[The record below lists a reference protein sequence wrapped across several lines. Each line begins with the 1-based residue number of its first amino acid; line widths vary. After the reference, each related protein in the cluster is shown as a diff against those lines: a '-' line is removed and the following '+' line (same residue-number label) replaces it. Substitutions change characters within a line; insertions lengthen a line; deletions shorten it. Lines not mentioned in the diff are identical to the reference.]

1 MGGKRPRQSHDVSAL
16 PDDAGVASVAERHTR
31 GTGVLRLSKTH
42 RLEPGGSGP
51 EATRTRLPHRGGGE
65 LPGLSASGWGG
76 RGDVLRG
83 SHGDVAGVE
92 SGASSVERSTS
103 EHGNRPWS
111 APVTTRPAWPPGL
124 GTPSA
129 DRPGTGRSRRSS
141 PRPGEPVHMAKDG
154 SGFEKRLEAAMP
166 KDAAPNGD
174 APTEYDLI
182 ELSVGPR
189 AGIGDAGQA
198 SPSGSG

>member
-1 MGGKRPRQSHDVSAL
+1 MGGKRPRQSDGVLAL

-31 GTGVLRLSKTH
+31 ETDDLRLSKTH

-51 EATRTRLPHRGGGE
+51 EATRTRLPHHGGGE
-65 LPGLSASGWGG
+65 LPGMSAGGWGG

-92 SGASSVERSTS
+92 SGASSVERSAS
-103 EHGNRPWS
+103 AHGNRPWPAPLS
-111 APVTTRPAWPPGL
+111 ASPTWPGGL

-141 PRPGEPVHMAKDG
+141 PRPGEPVTWRRAAVVSRRDR
-154 SGFEKRLEAAMP
+154 RL
-166 KDAAPNGD
+166 
-174 APTEYDLI
+174 
-182 ELSVGPR
+182 
-189 AGIGDAGQA
+189 
-198 SPSGSG
+198 

>member
-16 PDDAGVASVAERHTR
+16 DGAGVASVAERHTR

-51 EATRTRLPHRGGGE
+51 DATRTRLPHHGGGE
-65 LPGLSASGWGG
+65 LPGMSVGRWGG

-83 SHGDVAGVE
+83 SHGDVAGAE

-111 APVTTRPAWPPGL
+111 APWSTSPTLGRGL

-129 DRPGTGRSRRSS
+129 DRSGAGRSRRSS
-141 PRPGEPVHMAKDG
+141 PRPGCDTRSH
-154 SGFEKRLEAAMP
+154 
-166 KDAAPNGD
+166 
-174 APTEYDLI
+174 
-182 ELSVGPR
+182 ELSELTREVVNDVGTVSDQCSRICPR
-189 AGIGDAGQA
+189 PGVRRW
-198 SPSGSG
+198 

>member
-16 PDDAGVASVAERHTR
+16 PDGAGVASVAERHTR

-51 EATRTRLPHRGGGE
+51 DATRTRLPHHGGGE
-65 LPGLSASGWGG
+65 LPGMSVGGWGG

-83 SHGDVAGVE
+83 SHGDVAGAE

-111 APVTTRPAWPPGL
+111 APWSTSPTWPRGWAHRRPIGQ
-124 GTPSA
+124 
-129 DRPGTGRSRRSS
+129 GRGGAVVVVRGRESRSH
-141 PRPGEPVHMAKDG
+141 GEGRQWFREEIGGCNA
-154 SGFEKRLEAAMP
+154 ERRA
-166 KDAAPNGD
+166 
-174 APTEYDLI
+174 TEW
-182 ELSVGPR
+182 
-189 AGIGDAGQA
+189 
-198 SPSGSG
+198 

>member
-1 MGGKRPRQSHDVSAL
+1 MGGKRPRQSHDVSVL
-16 PDDAGVASVAERHTR
+16 PDGAGVASVTERYTR
-31 GTGVLRLSKTH
+31 ETGVLRLSKTH

-51 EATRTRLPHRGGGE
+51 DATHTRLPHRGGGE
-65 LPGLSASGWGG
+65 LPGMSASGWGG

-83 SHGDVAGVE
+83 SHGDVAGAE

-111 APVTTRPAWPPGL
+111 APLSTSPTWPRGL

-141 PRPGEPVHMAKDG
+141 PRPGEPVTWRRTAVVSRRDWT
-154 SGFEKRLEAAMP
+154 L
-166 KDAAPNGD
+166 
-174 APTEYDLI
+174 
-182 ELSVGPR
+182 
-189 AGIGDAGQA
+189 
-198 SPSGSG
+198 

>member
-1 MGGKRPRQSHDVSAL
+1 MGGKRPRQSHGVSVL

-31 GTGVLRLSKTH
+31 ETDVLRLSKTH

-51 EATRTRLPHRGGGE
+51 EATRTRLPHHGGGE
-65 LPGLSASGWGG
+65 LPGLSANRWGG

-111 APVTTRPAWPPGL
+111 ALLAASPTWPQGL
-124 GTPSA
+124 GPPSA
-129 DRPGTGRSRRSS
+129 DRLGTGRSRRSS
-141 PRPGEPVHMAKDG
+141 PRPGEPITWRTTAVVSRKDW
-154 SGFEKRLEAAMP
+154 RLSPAP
-166 KDAAPNGD
+166 AAPGRP
-174 APTEYDLI
+174 A
-182 ELSVGPR
+182 
-189 AGIGDAGQA
+189 
-198 SPSGSG
+198 